1 MRSKNNL
8 LILNGICIGI
18 VVWII
23 LLISDCIDEV
33 VLDKGFFIGLIIY
46 IIMPIILICYYIYN
60 YIVYKPNRKKL
71 LAWFGSYSAAFLVFG
86 GIVFI
91 LVNNGLLIKQKYR
104 GNGIYLNG
112 MEYMFYGIP
121 GIIVFGTLCIVFH
134 MIYFIIK
141 KHRN

>member
-18 VVWII
+18 IVWII

-60 YIVYKPNRKKL
+60 YIAYKLNRKEL
-71 LAWFGSYSAAFLVFG
+71 LIWFGSYGAAFLIFE
-86 GIVFI
+86 GIIFTLI
-91 LVNNGLLIKQKYR
+91 NNGLLIKQKYR
-104 GNGIYLNG
+104 GNGIYFNG

-134 MIYFIIK
+134 IIYFMIK

>member
-60 YIVYKPNRKKL
+60 YIVYKPNRKNYL
-71 LAWFGSYSAAFLVFG
+71 LGLAVIVRLFLCLEELFLYLLIMGYLLNKNIEVM
-86 GIVFI
+86 VFI
-91 LVNNGLLIKQKYR
+91 
-104 GNGIYLNG
+104 
-112 MEYMFYGIP
+112 
-121 GIIVFGTLCIVFH
+121 
-134 MIYFIIK
+134 
-141 KHRN
+141 

>member
-71 LAWFGSYSAAFLVFG
+71 LVWFGSYSAAFLVFG

-134 MIYFIIK
+134 MIYFMIK